1 MTDLIIR
8 FAVLF
13 VGLALA
19 AFVIARMTQGII
31 RWIILGSVA
40 ALAVVAISMGLRQF
54 VGYIPGIGSRP
65 SASVP
70 AQPTSVP
77 STGTT
82 APPSSQPATSQPA
95 TVPSASPAAAS
106 PQASPDQQDVETGEI
121 GLNRL
126 PAFAQSFD
134 TPGNR
139 LTNNAGN
146 GNSTGTGTRP
156 QTSTPSRPIP
166 AGW

>member
-1 MTDLIIR
+1 VTDLIIR
-8 FAVLF
+8 FVVLF

-31 RWIILGSVA
+31 RWIILGAVA
-40 ALAVVAISMGLRQF
+40 ALAVVAVSMGLRQF

-65 SASVP
+65 SANVP
-70 AQPTSVP
+70 TQSTPVPTP
-77 STGTT
+77 GTT
-82 APPSSQPATSQPA
+82 TPASSQPATAQPA
-95 TVPSASPAAAS
+95 TVPSASP
-106 PQASPDQQDVETGEI
+106 QASPEQDVETGAT

-146 GNSTGTGTRP
+146 GNSRGTGTRP
-156 QTSTPSRPIP
+156 QPSTPSRPIP

>member
-1 MTDLIIR
+1 VTDLIIR
-8 FAVLF
+8 FVVLF

-31 RWIILGSVA
+31 RWIILGAVA
-40 ALAVVAISMGLRQF
+40 ALAVVAVSMGLRQF

-70 AQPTSVP
+70 AQSTPVPTP
-77 STGTT
+77 GTT
-82 APPSSQPATSQPA
+82 TPSSSQPATAQPA
-95 TVPSASPAAAS
+95 TVPSASP
-106 PQASPDQQDVETGEI
+106 QASPDQDVETGET

-134 TPGNR
+134 TSGNR

-156 QTSTPSRPIP
+156 QPSTPSRPIP